1 MGQEGVGLAKPQRT
15 NLMTEKSETLP
26 VMEGEAGLDT
36 STTARES
43 DSAPVTYAYEPD
55 TATSN
60 ACTNKGSNDSGGI
73 GARRGPVGQEGL
85 RGGRSGSAPCS

>member
-55 TATSN
+55 TAMRFACEREPGWSSN
-60 ACTNKGSNDSGGI
+60 SRRSCGTGGV
-73 GARRGPVGQEGL
+73 RGWQS
-85 RGGRSGSAPCS
+85 RSAPYS